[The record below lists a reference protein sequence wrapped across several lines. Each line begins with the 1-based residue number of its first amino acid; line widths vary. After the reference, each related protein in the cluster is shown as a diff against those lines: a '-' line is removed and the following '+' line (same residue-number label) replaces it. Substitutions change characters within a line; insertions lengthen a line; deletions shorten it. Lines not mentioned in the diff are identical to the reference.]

1 MASVDSQATRST
13 LLSVDTTLSENIN
26 ATQNYIPV
34 ASTTNFSTS
43 VVAEIESTNEVVS
56 FTDISEN
63 LLTNSENIV
72 SGTGAWNGTRATITK
87 GVTAPDGSSNASSV
101 IPTVDNNTH
110 RLDAFLSSGG
120 SGTNNGLMVT
130 GQTYTASI
138 FAKAAG
144 YDFMNFTL
152 DEVGNTVLSNSAVFN
167 LSTGTIVSTGA
178 GITSSISDEG
188 DGWFRCSI
196 TRAFTMKNDPFSNRV
211 LVGVM
216 TSATTVTFVGDTT
229 SGIHVWGGQLE
240 KSSSLSTYLPT
251 TSSALVGLTGVTR
264 GVNGTT
270 AQAAS
275 SGDSIQQLPFATP
288 VDIPVRLRG
297 LSVSPD
303 GTGAARLTLCDNNG
317 DSILDIDT
325 PDGKV
330 YTMNMPE
337 DGLVFPNGVFISN
350 TDNVTAYTL
359 FTEKFS
365 GEGLTHG
372 S

>member
-1 MASVDSQATRST
+1 MAFKTDVQATRSA
-13 LLSVDTTLSENIN
+13 LQSVDTTLSADIT
-26 ATQNYIPV
+26 ATQDYIPV
-34 ASTTNFSTS
+34 ASTANFSTS

-56 FTDISEN
+56 FNDISEN

-72 SGTGAWNGTRATITK
+72 PGTGAWTSTRTTVTK

-110 RLDAFLSSGG
+110 RLDAYLTSGG

-144 YDFMNFTL
+144 YDFMNLTI
-152 DEVGNTVLSNSAVFN
+152 DETSNVPLSNTAVFN
-167 LSTGTIVSTGA
+167 LSNGTIASTGA

-188 DGWFRCSI
+188 DGWYRCSI

-211 LVGVM
+211 LIGVM
-216 TSATTVTFVGDTT
+216 TSALTVIYTGDTT

-251 TSSALVGLTGVTR
+251 TTSALVGLTGVTR

-275 SGDSIQQLPFATP
+275 SGDSIQQLPYALSS
-288 VDIPVRLRG
+288 VDMPVRLKG
-297 LSVSPD
+297 VSISSD
-303 GTGAARLTLCDNNG
+303 GTGAGRLTLCDNNG
-317 DSILDIDT
+317 DTLCDIDI
-325 PDGKV
+325 PDGKI
-330 YTMNMPE
+330 YTLFLPE
-337 DGLVFPNGVFISN
+337 EGIVFPNGVFVSN
-350 TDNVTAYTL
+350 TINVTGYTVY
-359 FTEKFS
+359 TSKYS
-365 GEGLTHG
+365 GPNLT
-372 S
+372 

>member
-1 MASVDSQATRST
+1 MGSANTQATRST
-13 LLSVDTTLSENIN
+13 LQSVDTTLSENIN

-56 FTDISEN
+56 FDTISEN
-63 LLTNSENIV
+63 LLPRSENIV
-72 SGTGAWNGTRATITK
+72 ASSGAWTATRTTVTK

-110 RLDAFLSSGG
+110 RLDAYLTSGG

-144 YDFMNFTL
+144 YDFMNLTI
-152 DEVGNTVLSNSAVFN
+152 DETSNVPLSNTAIFN
-167 LSTGTIVSTGA
+167 LSNGTIASTGA
-178 GITSSISDEG
+178 GVTSSISDEG
-188 DGWFRCSI
+188 DGWYRCSI
-196 TRAFTMKNDPFSNRV
+196 TRAFTMKTDPFSNRV
-211 LVGVM
+211 LIGVM
-216 TSATTVTFVGDTT
+216 TSALTAIYVGDTT

-275 SGDSIQQLPFATP
+275 SGDSIQQLPYALGSL
-288 VDIPVRLRG
+288 DMPVRLRAI
-297 LSVSPD
+297 SVSPD
-303 GTGAARLTLCDNNG
+303 GTGNARLTLCDNNG
-317 DSILDIDT
+317 DTLCDVDI
-325 PDGKV
+325 PNAKS
-330 YTMNMPE
+330 YTFNMPE
-337 DGLVFPNGVFISN
+337 EGIIFPNGVFISN
-350 TDNVTAYTL
+350 TDNITAYTVY
-359 FTEKFS
+359 TEKYS
-365 GEGLTHG
+365 GPSLT

>member
-1 MASVDSQATRST
+1 MGYKTDVQATRSA
-13 LLSVDTTLSENIN
+13 LQSVDTTLSADIT

-56 FTDISEN
+56 FNDISEN
-63 LLTNSENIV
+63 LLPSSENIV
-72 SGTGAWNGTRATITK
+72 ASSGAWAETRTTVTK

-110 RLDAFLSSGG
+110 RLDAYLTSGG

-144 YDFMNFTL
+144 YDFMNLTI
-152 DEVGNTVLSNSAVFN
+152 DEITNVPLSNTAVFN
-167 LSTGTIVSTGA
+167 LSNGTIEQTGA

-188 DGWFRCSI
+188 DGWYRCSI
-196 TRAFTMKNDPFSNRV
+196 TRPFTMKFDPFSNRV
-211 LVGVM
+211 LIGVM
-216 TSATTVTFVGDTT
+216 TSAFNVIYAGDTT

-251 TSSALVGLTGVTR
+251 TSSALVGLTEVTR

-275 SGDSIQQLPFATP
+275 SGDSIQQLPYALDK
-288 VDIPVRLRG
+288 VDMRIRLEG
-297 LSVSPD
+297 LSVSTD
-303 GTGAARLTLCDNNG
+303 GTGAGRFTLANNNGDTLCD
-317 DSILDIDT
+317 IDI

-330 YTMNMPE
+330 FNL
-337 DGLVFPNGVFISN
+337 DFGGGIIFPNGVYVSN
-350 TDNVTAYTL
+350 TDNIAGYTL
-359 FTEKFS
+359 FTSKYS
-365 GEGLTHG
+365 R
-372 S
+372 SNQ

>member
-56 FTDISEN
+56 FDTITNQLIQSTDDLATNKILTRISLGLN
-63 LLTNSENIV
+63 A
-72 SGTGAWNGTRATITK
+72 GTDPNGTNTGIAL
-87 GVTAPDGSSNASSV
+87 
-101 IPTVDNNTH
+101 IPTIDNNTH
-110 RLDAFLSSGG
+110 RLDLYPSGG
-120 SGTNNGLMVT
+120 LGTN
-130 GQTYTASI
+130 TYTFSVYGKQNGYSGLSLVIAGLSANGTTIFNLANGTITSTGSDVTSASMENVGNGWYRCASTITLASVPLANASI
-138 FAKAAG
+138 GVGSDDSTFI
-144 YDFMNFTL
+144 FS
-152 DEVGNTVLSNSAVFN
+152 GNTTDSILIWGPQ
-167 LSTGTIVSTGA
+167 LEI
-178 GITSSISDEG
+178 SS
-188 DGWFRCSI
+188 
-196 TRAFTMKNDPFSNRV
+196 
-211 LVGVM
+211 
-216 TSATTVTFVGDTT
+216 SATGFLPNPGTA
-229 SGIHVWGGQLE
+229 
-240 KSSSLSTYLPT
+240 SSYP
-251 TSSALVGLTGVTR
+251 GLTTVTR